1 MSMEAEEIV
10 GEVEKALSSKERG
23 FVESVDLSINL
34 KNIDLK
40 QPKNRIN
47 VDVVLPNKFR
57 EPKIGVFA
65 SGEIALKAKE
75 AGAEVI
81 DPEDLKRMDKKKA
94 RELVKKYDFFAA
106 DASLMSLVGKSLGTI
121 LGPRGK
127 MPDPIP
133 PGGDPEQILS
143 RLKGTVKVRAKT
155 KTLWVNIGRK
165 DMDAKDIAEN
175 AVAVIKAIET
185 RLERGWQNI
194 ASIYMKTSMGHAVK
208 VI

>member
-1 MSMEAEEIV
+1 MEAEEMV
-10 GEVEKALSSKERG
+10 EAVEKVLNSRERG
-23 FVESVDLSINL
+23 FVESIDLCINL

-47 VDVVLPNKFR
+47 VDVVLPKKFR

-81 DPEDLKRMDKKKA
+81 DPEELKRMDKKKA
-94 RELVKKYDFFAA
+94 RELVNKYDYFVA
-106 DASLMSLVGKSLGTI
+106 DAALMALVGKSLGTI

-127 MPDPIP
+127 MPEPIP
-133 PGGDPEQILS
+133 PGADPAQILS
-143 RLKGTVKVRAKT
+143 RLEKIARVRSKT
-155 KTLWVNIGRK
+155 TTLWVNIGRR

-175 AVAVIKAIET
+175 AATVLKAIES
-185 RLERGWQNI
+185 RLERGLQNI
-194 ASIYMKTSMGHAVK
+194 ASIYMKTTMGPAVK
-208 VI
+208 VV

>member
-1 MSMEAEEIV
+1 MMEAEEMV
-10 GEVEKALSSKERG
+10 EAVEKVLNSRERG
-23 FVESVDLSINL
+23 FVESIDLCINL

-47 VDVVLPNKFR
+47 VDVVLPKKFR

-81 DPEDLKRMDKKKA
+81 DPEELKRMDKKKA
-94 RELVKKYDFFAA
+94 RELVNKYDYFVA
-106 DASLMSLVGKSLGTI
+106 DAALMALVGKSLGTI

-127 MPDPIP
+127 MPEPIP
-133 PGGDPEQILS
+133 PGADPAQILS
-143 RLKGTVKVRAKT
+143 RLEKIARVRSKT
-155 KTLWVNIGRK
+155 TTLWVNIGRR

-175 AVAVIKAIET
+175 AATVLKAIES
-185 RLERGWQNI
+185 RLERGLQNI
-194 ASIYMKTSMGHAVK
+194 ASIYMKTTMGPAVK
-208 VI
+208 VV

>member
-1 MSMEAEEIV
+1 METDEIV
-10 GEVEKALSSKERG
+10 GAVEKVLNSQERR
-23 FVESVDLSINL
+23 FVEGVDLCITL

-47 VDVVLPNKFR
+47 VDVVLPKKIK

-81 DPEDLKRMDKKKA
+81 DPEELKRMDKKKA
-94 RELVKKYDFFAA
+94 RAMVQKYDYFVA
-106 DASLMSLVGKSLGTI
+106 DASLMALVGKSLGTI

-127 MPDPIP
+127 MPEPIP
-133 PGGDPEQILS
+133 PGAEPAQILS
-143 RLKGTVKVRAKT
+143 KLKKIAKIRS
-155 KTLWVNIGRK
+155 KTTTFWVNIGRK
-165 DMDAKDIAEN
+165 DMDTKDIAEN
-175 AVAVIKAIET
+175 AAAVIKAVES

-194 ASIYMKTSMGHAVK
+194 DSIYMKTTMGPAVK
-208 VI
+208 VV